1 MSFKSIRGRIVFIV
15 MVIYIL
21 FGLSIAFNV
30 YSLFNSNK
38 GLEKY
43 KLMADDVNLFSQ
55 AESNL
60 SQAALSLSSYIK
72 DFDKQMESE
81 FIKNIE
87 NVTASLSK
95 LSNYDLSRFNA
106 SLANYRALF
115 DNLVSSND
123 SKKSL
128 IQNFSSLGTALENS
142 VNNFIELS
150 QQAGNTTLPIY
161 AQRILEIK
169 NTILDLSSKYFSSFS
184 EGDRDNVLKEF
195 ENLELQL
202 STLKY
207 SIVEEELNDPF
218 NALNDSV
225 AKFKDVFNQIVQMT
239 ESEGPIIQQ
248 MEETRVALMNM
259 LESQLAK
266 LRTEQNT
273 LGPSL
278 VRENNSAVLLTLA
291 LAIVAF
297 GVSLVMIAYLIRSIT
312 KPLSE
317 FENGINQFKEGDLT
331 VNFESKNRD
340 EIGQMANAL
349 SAMSEELR
357 KSIGSIKDVAQK
369 IQDASIELSRA
380 AQESRENSEI
390 LRAQMDTIQKNAE
403 ETAANGEEVTAG
415 VNEVA
420 RAAEGISQDAQR
432 LNEEAEKT
440 NKAAEEGSQII
451 LNISESVKIAVEQTE
466 HSQEEVRTLAENV
479 KNVQNIVETINSIT
493 EQTNLLAL
501 MQR

>member
-106 SLANYRALF
+106 SLTNYRALF

-128 IQNFSSLGTALENS
+128 IQNFSSLGTELENS

-225 AKFKDVFNQIVQMT
+225 AKFKDVFNQIVQ
-239 ESEGPIIQQ
+239 
-248 MEETRVALMNM
+248 
-259 LESQLAK
+259 
-266 LRTEQNT
+266 
-273 LGPSL
+273 
-278 VRENNSAVLLTLA
+278 
-291 LAIVAF
+291 
-297 GVSLVMIAYLIRSIT
+297 
-312 KPLSE
+312 
-317 FENGINQFKEGDLT
+317 
-331 VNFESKNRD
+331 
-340 EIGQMANAL
+340 
-349 SAMSEELR
+349 
-357 KSIGSIKDVAQK
+357 
-369 IQDASIELSRA
+369 
-380 AQESRENSEI
+380 
-390 LRAQMDTIQKNAE
+390 
-403 ETAANGEEVTAG
+403 
-415 VNEVA
+415 
-420 RAAEGISQDAQR
+420 
-432 LNEEAEKT
+432 
-440 NKAAEEGSQII
+440 
-451 LNISESVKIAVEQTE
+451 
-466 HSQEEVRTLAENV
+466 
-479 KNVQNIVETINSIT
+479 
-493 EQTNLLAL
+493 
-501 MQR
+501 